1 MIIIL
6 ILRIILLALLTICF
20 GVFGLLYCLIRP
32 TNPSNTYAIARFYSL
47 GLNILNIDFK
57 ILNKERLTLK
67 GTGVYIS
74 NHQHNLDVFP
84 MGRIVPKRTV
94 SMGKKQILWIPFFGL
109 TYWLSGNILINRT
122 NKRKAWATMD
132 GAIRALTKE
141 NTSVWIM
148 PEGTRSK
155 GRGVQRFKKGAFYA
169 AIKAKVPIVPVAV
182 SSYDKN
188 LNLKKWRPGRIIM
201 SVLPPIETKDLSEN
215 DMISLMDKCHK
226 LISDEVERIDQ
237 NIQIL

>member
-1 MIIIL
+1 MIFAIRALLLIIL
-6 ILRIILLALLTICF
+6 TILF
-20 GVFGLLYCLIRP
+20 GVFGLIYCLFRP
-32 TNPSNTYAIARFYSL
+32 TNPSNTLGIARFYSL

-57 ILNKERLTLK
+57 IFNKERLSVD
-67 GTGVYIS
+67 GTAVFIS

-84 MGRIVPKRTV
+84 MGRIVPKRCV

-169 AIKAKVPIVPVAV
+169 AIKAQVPIVPVAV
-182 SSYDKN
+182 SSYDKH
-188 LNLKKWRPGRIIM
+188 LNLHKWNSGKIRV
-201 SVLPPIETKDLSEN
+201 SVLEAIDTTGMGED
-215 DMISLMDKCHK
+215 DMLTLMERCHK
-226 LISDEVERIDQ
+226 LISDEVARLDTDLLAEK
-237 NIQIL
+237 L